1 MQLLFTI
8 SVALLAGLFMTRIAR
23 PLQFPDV
30 TGYLIA
36 GILIGPYLL
45 GALGIPGLG
54 LNSIAQVEEYHLFS
68 DIALGFIAFA
78 IGNEFRLSQMRQ
90 IGKKATVIGV
100 LQAVITTVVV
110 DIILICVHLLMPD
123 VLPLSAAIILGAIA
137 AATAPAATLMVVRQY
152 KAKGALTDLLLPI
165 VALDDAVGLVLFAIS
180 FGVARSLVNNETD
193 LIGTLINP
201 LIEIAA
207 SLVLGMVMGAL
218 LNWAERFFHS
228 RSKRLAIS
236 VTAVLL
242 TVAISMLHISFGAV
256 TVSFS
261 SMLTCMMLGTVFCNL
276 CDFSEE
282 LMERCDRWTAPLYII
297 FFVLSGAELD
307 FKMFSTIAIVCV
319 GIIYI
324 LSRACG
330 KYFGAYF
337 SAKGTGCDKQTA
349 RYLGIALFPQAG
361 VELGMSLQA
370 EQALGE
376 EGRIIRNIVL
386 FSVMI
391 FMLVA
396 PSLSKFALTK
406 AGDIQPQGRKSRRVK
421 PDALSTST
429 DTTDDV
435 ASDK

>member
-349 RYLGIALFPQAG
+349 RYLGIALFSQAG

-391 FMLVA
+391 YMLVA
-396 PSLSKFALTK
+396 PSLAKFALTK
-406 AGDIQPQGRKSRRVK
+406 SGDIQPQGRKSRRVK

-429 DTTDDV
+429 YTTDDV
-435 ASDK
+435 SSDK